1 LVVSGKFGT
10 KYTYHKGLLR
20 PLIEGGFEMNKLF
33 VSSTYTYFSGYL
45 YASDVVT
52 NNFLYPNMIGFFAGT
67 GFDYHLKK
75 DNAILFRVGYNDS
88 QEINSKKRRIKD
100 IMSSWY
106 FKLGYTF

>member
-1 LVVSGKFGT
+1 
-10 KYTYHKGLLR
+10 
-20 PLIEGGFEMNKLF
+20 
-33 VSSTYTYFSGYL
+33 
-45 YASDVVT
+45 
-52 NNFLYPNMIGFFAGT
+52 MIGFFAGT